1 MTFGPFMAWNKS
13 RLPRLSFTR
22 VTHRFHYHIDAQ
34 VPVLI
39 ETESNNCKIVRARMD
54 RKETLREKFRCLD
67 REISRQFETN
77 FETS

>member
-1 MTFGPFMAWNKS
+1 MAWNKS
-13 RLPRLSFTR
+13 RLPRLSFAR

-54 RKETLREKFRCLD
+54 RKETLREMEKFRCLD